1 MIIVGYIFMFV
12 VVFGFIT
19 IERLLKKKLE
29 NDERIISRLDLL
41 INEMEKKNRTEH

>member
-1 MIIVGYIFMFV
+1 MIIVGIIFMFV
-12 VVFGFIT
+12 VVFGLIT

-41 INEMEKKNRTEH
+41 INEMAKKNRAEL